1 MVEADIIAALQARKI
16 AGAAIDVFDQEPL
29 PLHDRIRQLPN
40 TVLTPHLGYVVTET
54 MRHFY
59 AQSAENALAFID
71 GAPVRVMNLGVKAG

>member
-1 MVEADIIAALQARKI
+1 L
-16 AGAAIDVFDQEPL
+16 DVFDREPL
-29 PLHDRIRQLPN
+29 RLHDRIRQLPN

-71 GAPVRVMNLGVKAG
+71 GAPIRVMNQGVKAG